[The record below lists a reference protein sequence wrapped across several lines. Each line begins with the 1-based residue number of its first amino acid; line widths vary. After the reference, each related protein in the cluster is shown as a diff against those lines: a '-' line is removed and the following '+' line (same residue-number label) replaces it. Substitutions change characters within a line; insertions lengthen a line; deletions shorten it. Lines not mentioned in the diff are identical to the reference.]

1 MAPPPPQPS
10 APVAPQTSTDAEVAT
25 IVKQIFACA
34 TVEDLAAVREDL
46 ERSRNGGVLVLTR
59 EQAQKIRTAIESKNK
74 SLGAA

>member
-1 MAPPPPQPS
+1 M
-10 APVAPQTSTDAEVAT
+10 QTSTEAEIAT

-34 TVEDLAAVREDL
+34 TAEDLAAVRGEI
-46 ERSRNGGVLVLTR
+46 ERKRTSQEIVLTR